1 MDFIESIKQFSERV
15 SMLKDTISTEEATKM
30 SLVVPLFQL
39 LGYDVFNPSEFCPEY
54 IADVGIKKGEKVD
67 YAILENGQ
75 PTILI
80 ECKSC
85 SEQLDKHS
93 SQLFRY
99 FGTSPAKFGILTNGI
114 IYRFYTDLEESNKMD
129 LVPFLEINML
139 QLKDASINE
148 LKKFCKD
155 NFDKDK
161 IFSTAEE
168 LKYSSLIKGAL
179 QKEFESPSDDFVRF
193 ILADIYEGQKNQ
205 RVLDKFSPLVKRAF
219 SSFVNEIVNTKISSA
234 LSVDSDEETNESTAT
249 TVEEAPVSKIITT
262 EEEIEG
268 FYIVRG
274 LLAGIVPVEDVV
286 YRDTESYFGVLYTN
300 NNRKPICR
308 LNLDTKNK
316 QLLIPDENKKFER
329 IYIESLND
337 IYKYKNKL
345 IEVVKRIF
353 IKKKSPPRWL
363 RVARIS
369 EDILYLIVQV
379 ILYHLRTAIASGT
392 SVPCWLLFL
401 YPFLCDAAPE
411 RRCVLWE
418 DERNTLNYRTA
429 TALLSAYPGRI
440 GQTLMEF
447 TLRPK
452 NSI

>member
-1 MDFIESIKQFSERV
+1 
-15 SMLKDTISTEEATKM
+15 
-30 SLVVPLFQL
+30 
-39 LGYDVFNPSEFCPEY
+39 
-54 IADVGIKKGEKVD
+54 
-67 YAILENGQ
+67 
-75 PTILI
+75 
-80 ECKSC
+80 
-85 SEQLDKHS
+85 
-93 SQLFRY
+93 
-99 FGTSPAKFGILTNGI
+99 
-114 IYRFYTDLEESNKMD
+114 MD

-234 LSVDSDEETNESTAT
+234 LSVDSDEETNESTET

-274 LLAGIVPVEDVV
+274 LLAGIVPVEDVA

-345 IEVVKRIF
+345 IEVVKR
-353 IKKKSPPRWL
+353 
-363 RVARIS
+363 
-369 EDILYLIVQV
+369 YL
-379 ILYHLRTAIASGT
+379 
-392 SVPCWLLFL
+392 
-401 YPFLCDAAPE
+401 
-411 RRCVLWE
+411 
-418 DERNTLNYRTA
+418 
-429 TALLSAYPGRI
+429 
-440 GQTLMEF
+440 
-447 TLRPK
+447 
-452 NSI
+452 